1 MDKKYRYDD
10 CGVAILFHQQKAVDI
25 SDYQCSDRNKH
36 TLVQTYLA

>member
-10 CGVAILFHQQKAVDI
+10 CGVAILFHQQQAVDI
-25 SDYQCSDRNKH
+25 YQCSDRNKH